1 MTIYNVNGQDY
12 ELPDDMPQEEAW
24 TLIHDH
30 LRSTE
35 AHNTDPKPQAANNGE
50 TIYEVNGQRY
60 ALPSNMSEEEAWSLI
75 QADQEQKSSHAS
87 NGSRTSIDPESL
99 VHNRDWLS
107 ASRIL
112 WNMNSNEDFQ
122 GDDNDLAEYGLDQ
135 MGWFNYNLP
144 KMAID
149 TARIS
154 QATQEQKRAFLHLM
168 NTYDDLEMSWGGTL
182 RFGKGVLADPT
193 TYVGLTTL
201 GIGTAAGSATKLAS
215 KEALKSMLK
224 AGIVTGIEGAAL
236 NAAAN
241 SMEQKVRIEGGQR
254 SEMSM
259 GELAQ
264 SGAFGFGAGAV
275 LGGAVDAVG
284 TVLRKARVDSVQPV
298 TRSDGPTLPDKGETP
313 STSATHTAD
322 EGIQVDPAVKPGE
335 APELVRDDSVIPATS
350 TDEVHPS
357 HASAGEEQSSAIL
370 TEAQP
375 KLNPS
380 ETPAATLQEA
390 KVANPVLQAVREFAE
405 DSGLRVFPRSG
416 EELNSKSARAIDELL
431 KLTPDNVARI
441 TEEVRRADTTG
452 EQTRLLKNAF
462 AQANEKMHRE
472 VIDLRAE
479 LHASSDPAEKAEIA
493 GKVNKLLELQQTIR
507 ETDLAESSLSGYDLG
522 SRRGLIDAGDF
533 RNLSVDAVLERQGVN
548 PKFATPEQ
556 RQKATDTYLE
566 VLAKRVDALDTA
578 EEVLSLEEKIRSAP
592 STSEALRLSK
602 EREVLKE
609 RLAQSDPDTA
619 SAYQMGNRVLK
630 YLNEYLIST
639 VFTTKTLIVNLIP
652 SAAKMAYRPALDYV
666 VKGADAKAFREMT
679 ATYSAFASN
688 MGAALRAAQFAF
700 KVERGLLNGFNADL
714 NKVLEEQTMFKGTFG
729 RYLRFFPR
737 VLGATDE
744 LFGQL
749 NYRAYVVSHATGE
762 AYEAAT
768 RQGLKGA
775 EREAFI
781 QQHVNEVVEQS
792 FSESDT
798 NSVIDFLRQTGS
810 HNYGLSGAKLDAFIK
825 TELDNNP
832 DLFRQATNQAGRDFA
847 NDLAFKREFSGEGV
861 VSQTASAYE
870 RFVNANPW
878 MRLMGQLF
886 FRTPVRVFEEGFR
899 LTAGLNLI
907 TPHFLRDLSGKGPG
921 GPGGFAQVRAQGE
934 ALLSFGI
941 ATAVMSLY
949 AQGMIT
955 GGGPKDWRQ
964 KRDVEASK
972 WNAYSIRFKDGSE
985 FSFRNLDP
993 FATPLKIITNALD
1006 AYSLLQV
1013 RKAQGEYVDQEEKQ
1027 ALAYVSAGALAV
1039 VQALKDASLTEGI
1052 DQLVELVENLTDP
1065 ENKEDQLMRF
1075 LGQKAQLFVPNQWQK
1090 AQQALNDPALS
1101 NPATLG
1107 QHVLARINP
1116 SDPKV
1121 PKRYDA
1127 LGFELKSGNPI
1138 ATVTGIDYSTKAD
1151 REKGINPKRQRV
1163 LDELANLTVLTGKTF
1178 VAPYQ
1183 ASSFAASS
1191 YGMGE
1196 GMNFDLRTQY
1206 VSDGSETYYDRLQ
1219 RYVSQT
1225 PLVTELDRLLSI
1237 AKDRSIP
1244 VGTPAEHGEDTLT
1257 GMVSEMIQLYRE
1269 AAWHKLIQQ
1278 EQELLMKNRRAE
1290 QGRFNVLGGRREV
1303 EFNPFK

>member
-1 MTIYNVNGQDY
+1 MIIQDTNGQEY
-12 ELPDDMPQEEAW
+12 EFPDDMPHEQAWELINEHLSRTEEQDSHTTSSSEGAV
-24 TLIHDH
+24 T
-30 LRSTE
+30 
-35 AHNTDPKPQAANNGE
+35 NE

-60 ALPSNMSEEEAWSLI
+60 ALPSDMSEEDAWDLI
-75 QADQEQKSSHAS
+75 QQDQGLNSTAQAS
-87 NGSRTSIDPESL
+87 NGADTSIDPDSL
-99 VHNRDWLS
+99 VQNQDWLS

-112 WNMNSNEDFQ
+112 WNMNNNDDFQ
-122 GDDNDLAEYGLDQ
+122 GDDKDLAEYGLDQ
-135 MGWFNYNLP
+135 LGWFNYNLP

-154 QATQEQKRAFLHLM
+154 QASQEQKKAFLHLM
-168 NTYDDLEMSWGGTL
+168 NTYDDLELSWGGAL

-193 TYVGLTTL
+193 TYVGLSTL

-224 AGIVTGIEGAAL
+224 ASVVTGIEGAAL

-241 SMEQKVRIEGGQR
+241 SMEQKVRIEGGER
-254 SEMSM
+254 SKMSLTELM
-259 GELAQ
+259 GA
-264 SGAFGFGAGAV
+264 GAIGFGAGAV
-275 LGGAVDAVG
+275 LGGAVDAAG
-284 TVLRKARVDSVQPV
+284 TALRKAGAESVQPV
-298 TRSDGPTLPDKGETP
+298 SRLDGPNVPDSIETP
-313 STSATHTAD
+313 PTGATRTAD
-322 EGIQVDPAVKPGE
+322 EAIQVDPTVKPGE
-335 APELVRDDSVIPATS
+335 APQP
-350 TDEVHPS
+350 VHADTHSPTT
-357 HASAGEEQSSAIL
+357 HVAEGEQSPAIVL
-370 TEAQP
+370 EAQP
-375 KLNPS
+375 KLDPG
-380 ETPAATLQEA
+380 ETSVATPLETKA
-390 KVANPVLQAVREFAE
+390 SNPVLQAVREFAE
-405 DSGLRVFPRSG
+405 DSGLRVFPRNG
-416 EELNSKSARAIDELL
+416 EELNAKSAKAIDELL
-431 KLTPDNVARI
+431 RLTPDNVARI

-472 VIDLRAE
+472 VLSLRAE
-479 LHASSDPAEKAEIA
+479 LHASADPAEKAKLV
-493 GKVNKLLELQQTIR
+493 GWVNKLLELQEAIR
-507 ETDLAESSLSGYDLG
+507 STDLAESSLSGYDLG
-522 SRRGLIDAGDF
+522 SRRGLIDTGDF
-533 RNLSVDAVLERQGVN
+533 RNLSVNTVLERQGIN

-566 VLAKRVDALDTA
+566 ALAKRVDALDTA
-578 EEVLSLEEKIRSAP
+578 EEVLNLEEKIRLAP
-592 STSEALRLSK
+592 TTSEALKLSK
-602 EREVLKE
+602 EREVLKG

-679 ATYSAFASN
+679 ATYSAFGSN
-688 MGAALRAAQFAF
+688 MGAALRAARFAF
-700 KVERGLLNGFNADL
+700 KVERGLLNGFSSDL

-749 NYRAYVVSHATGE
+749 NYRAYVVSQATGE
-762 AYEAAT
+762 AYEAAA

-775 EREAFI
+775 ERETFI
-781 QQHVNEVVEQS
+781 QQHVTEVVEQS
-792 FSESDT
+792 FSEADT

-832 DLFRQATNQAGRDFA
+832 DLFRQATDQAGRDFA

-993 FATPLKIITNALD
+993 FSTPLKIITNALD

-1027 ALAYVSAGALAV
+1027 SLAYVSAGALAV

-1052 DQLVELVENLTDP
+1052 DQVLELVENLTDP

-1075 LGQKAQLFVPNQWQK
+1075 FGQKAQLFVPNQWQK
-1090 AQQALNDPALS
+1090 AQQALDNPALS

-1107 QHVLARINP
+1107 QHVLARVSP

-1127 LGFELKSGNPI
+1127 LGFEQKSGNPVAI
-1138 ATVTGIDYSTKAD
+1138 VTGIDYSTQAQ
-1151 REKGINPKRQRV
+1151 REKSIDLKRQRV

-1183 ASSFAASS
+1183 AKSFAASS

-1206 VSDGSETYYDRLQ
+1206 TADGSETYYDRLQ

-1225 PLVTELDRLLSI
+1225 PLVSELDELLTI
-1237 AKDRSIP
+1237 ADERGIP

-1257 GMVSEMIQLYRE
+1257 GMVGEVIQLYRT
-1269 AAWHKLIQQ
+1269 AAWERLILQ
-1278 EQELLMKNRRAE
+1278 ERELVTKNRQAE
-1290 QGRFNVLGGRREV
+1290 RERLNVLGGRRNV
-1303 EFNPFK
+1303 GFSPFK